1 VTSRQVLAWLA
12 GGAVVVIAWLAHP
25 FATGLLL
32 GALMGFTLQP
42 VHARL
47 ARWSGRPTL
56 ASVAIVVAAGLA
68 IVGSVAAF
76 VSVFVTQAV
85 AFTAVVREGLKPG
98 GALAAWVSTLTAW
111 LGYFGISPETLVQ
124 RLRAAAGDIASGSA
138 AFAGTVASVTV
149 GSLLGLFFAL
159 LTMHVILRH
168 WARII
173 TTVAEVSP
181 LRREDTRALLEEFR
195 TVGRT
200 TLSGTVVTGVTQGAL
215 ATIGFWVTGVPQP
228 LFLGIATAIAS
239 LVPAVGTLLVWVPAG
254 LYLLATGSPGTGVVE
269 LAWGALVVV
278 GFSDYVIRPRL
289 VGDEG
294 MPAILTF
301 LALFGG
307 LEVLGLPGLIAGPVL
322 MALAVAVLRLYA
334 REARGGRAS

>member
-1 VTSRQVLAWLA
+1 
-12 GGAVVVIAWLAHP
+12 
-25 FATGLLL
+25 
-32 GALMGFTLQP
+32 
-42 VHARL
+42 
-47 ARWSGRPTL
+47 
-56 ASVAIVVAAGLA
+56 
-68 IVGSVAAF
+68 VGSVVAF
-76 VSVFVTQAV
+76 VSVFVTPAV
-85 AFTAVVREGLKPG
+85 AFTAAVREGLKPG
-98 GALAAWVSTLTAW
+98 GALAAWVSTLTGW
-111 LGYFGISPETLVQ
+111 LALIGISPDAIVE

-138 AFAGTVASVTV
+138 AVAGTVASVTV

-159 LTMHVILRH
+159 LTMHVVLRH

-173 TTVAEVSP
+173 ATVAEVSP

-195 TVGRT
+195 TVGRI

-254 LYLLATGSPGTGVVE
+254 LYLLAVGSLGAGVVE